1 MSNELHPI
9 FEDIF
14 STIIKQKPQDET
26 EVPNTNIVMEY
37 FNQDVSFDNLEVLRG
52 FINEIRRHPLDVIRV
67 ISEET
72 DSLEEELV
80 ENGICPLCGNKLE
93 FEHDE
98 SLDTYV
104 PYGSTTVK
112 ESSGGQMVCD
122 CCGYR
127 SDK

>member
-1 MSNELHPI
+1 MSNLHPI

-14 STIIKQKPQDET
+14 KTMIEPKKQEET
-26 EVPNTNIVMEY
+26 EVPFASAIMDY
-37 FNQDVSFDNLEVLRG
+37 FNQDVDFDNLEILRG
-52 FINEIRRHPLDVIRV
+52 FINEVKNNPNDVIRV
-67 ISEET
+67 ISQET
-72 DSLEEELV
+72 DKLEEELV
-80 ENGICPLCGNKLE
+80 ENGVCPLCGNKLT

-127 SDK
+127 SEQ

>member
-14 STIIKQKPQDET
+14 STIIKQRPQDET

-52 FINEIRRHPLDVIRV
+52 FINEIRHHPLDVIRV
-67 ISEET
+67 ISKET

-80 ENGICPLCGNKLE
+80 ENGVCPLCGNKLE

-127 SDK
+127 SE

>member
-14 STIIKQKPQDET
+14 STIIKQRPQDET
-26 EVPNTNIVMEY
+26 KVPNTNIVMEY

-52 FINEIRRHPLDVIRV
+52 FINEIRHHPLDVIRV
-67 ISEET
+67 ISQET

-93 FEHDE
+93 FEHDA

-127 SDK
+127 SEQ

>member
-1 MSNELHPI
+1 MSNLNPI

-14 STIIKQKPQDET
+14 STIIKQEPQAET
-26 EVPNTNIVMEY
+26 EVPFASTIVDY
-37 FNQDVSFDNLEVLRG
+37 FNQDVSFENLETLRG
-52 FINEIRRHPLDVIRV
+52 FINEIKNNPNDVIRV
-67 ISEET
+67 ISQEA
-72 DSLEEELV
+72 DKLEEELV
-80 ENGICPLCGNKLE
+80 ENRVCPLCGNKLT

-104 PYGSTTVK
+104 PYGSTSVK

-127 SDK
+127 SEQ

>member
-1 MSNELHPI
+1 MIEPK
-9 FEDIF
+9 
-14 STIIKQKPQDET
+14 KQEET
-26 EVPNTNIVMEY
+26 EVQYTSTIKDNY
-37 FNQDVSFDNLEVLRG
+37 NQEEDFDNLENLRG
-52 FINEIRRHPLDVIRV
+52 FINEVKNNPNDVIRV
-67 ISEET
+67 ISQEV

-80 ENGICPLCGNKLE
+80 ENGVCPLCGNKLT

-127 SDK
+127 SE